1 MDLVKNVN
9 RIIKTEK
16 KKKTLDNGIQYWNNL
31 GLGRVKCLNQH

>member
-9 RIIKTEK
+9 RIIKTE